1 MTISK
6 LRDGINGGLV
16 THASGRQ
23 VDELGARL
31 GVPRPPY
38 ITRTAWRRAIAA
50 ANSYR
55 TEPNA
60 FQFFLEGALSDFATT
75 LQVVLDPSRPNRI
88 ISPAA
93 EFTQEL
99 VGRTVRLDGY
109 GLFRVVGPVDVTA
122 TPFRSELLELCEL
135 ETPSWGA
142 PSWQGLAAPVE
153 VEAEFH
159 AFLVREDQAGPST
172 QSVGDESGT
181 VTVYVY
187 PEAHTPVPPSFL
199 LPLQDGLPE
208 PVAEGDLDPQPA
220 SNWPA
225 GVPYGSG
232 LLIDDALIESDD
244 VWPFFLAADGV
255 MPELVFAMENML
267 DAGFKVKFRPL
278 PQLV

>member
-1 MTISK
+1 MVISK

-16 THASGRQ
+16 THAAGEQ
-23 VDELGARL
+23 IDALGTRL

-38 ITRTAWRRAIAA
+38 LTRTAWRRAISA

-60 FQFFLEGALSDFATT
+60 FQFFLEGALSDFAT
-75 LQVVLDPSRPNRI
+75 LLEVVLDPSRPNQI
-88 ISPAA
+88 VSPSA
-93 EFTQEL
+93 EFTQDL
-99 VGRTVRLDGY
+99 VGRTVRLAGY
-109 GLFRVVGPVDVTA
+109 GLFRVVGPADVTA
-122 TPFRSELLELCEL
+122 TPFRSEILALCEV
-135 ETPSWGA
+135 ETPSWQV
-142 PSWQGLAAPVE
+142 PSWQDLAAPVE
-153 VEAEFH
+153 VGAEFH

-172 QSVGDESGT
+172 QTVGDESGT

-199 LPLQDGLPE
+199 LPLQEGLPE
-208 PVAEGDLDPQPA
+208 PEEEGDLDPQPA
-220 SNWPA
+220 SNWPD

-232 LLIDDALIESDD
+232 LLVDDTIIESDE
-244 VWPFFLAADGV
+244 VWPFFLAADGI

-278 PQLV
+278 PTLG